1 VVVSTS
7 RHALR
12 CTFLYVLS
20 QRGLTPAQ
28 LEQFRQDGILA
39 IPGWLDA
46 PTVESLKAAC
56 NKLLDDF
63 SPESVPR
70 SIFSTE
76 EQSRTSDRYFLESG
90 DKVSY
95 FYEQKAFSTDGS
107 LLCEPRATINKVG
120 HDLHTKIAEFR
131 DVSLSPSIAAAC
143 RSLGY
148 IHPLVVQV
156 RSDLTQ
162 PVLLTTREK
171 QRILVSQSMAIF
183 KPPKIGGASMHR
195 TWMVH
200 FSTPSLRAALGERLF
215 QVAAWACGARQEV
228 LWCRFWWPLEDC
240 AKENGCLSGCSR
252 ISPNACKTAFQAQSR
267 RQWNVLRPSRAR
279 GVLH

>member
-1 VVVSTS
+1 MHADLCQCLVLSRLGGPPLPSCTRTPLKFQWRRCVTRGRATS
-7 RHALR
+7 CHTLR

-107 LLCEPRATINKVG
+107 LLYEPRATINKVG

-183 KPPKIGGASMHR
+183 KPPKIGGAVSPH
-195 TWMVH
+195 VD
-200 FSTPSLRAALGERLF
+200 
-215 QVAAWACGARQEV
+215 GAFLYTE
-228 LWCRFWWPLEDC
+228 P
-240 AKENGCLSGCSR
+240 
-252 ISPNACKTAFQAQSR
+252 QSC
-267 RQWNVLRPSRAR
+267 V
-279 GVLH
+279 G